1 MYPPP
6 PSLTRVSSPQNDN
19 QLVERLCFPAMRH
32 QEGDEI
38 RLKDCVLLASGS
50 KDEPPF
56 VGKVAAIF
64 QNPEDS
70 EWMAGGWRCVCGG
83 GDWSLVSSPS

>member
-1 MYPPP
+1 M
-6 PSLTRVSSPQNDN
+6 LLQNDN
-19 QLVERLCFPAMRH
+19 QLVERLCFPSMRH

-38 RLKDCVLLASGS
+38 HLKDCVLLASGS

-70 EWMAGGWRCVCGG
+70 KWTTPMCGS
-83 GDWSLVSSPS
+83 DRFRSARE

>member
-1 MYPPP
+1 MV
-6 PSLTRVSSPQNDN
+6 RVSQNDN
-19 QLVERLCFPAMRH
+19 QLVERMCYPSMRH

-38 RLKDCVLLASGS
+38 HLKDCVLLASGS

-70 EWMAGGWRCVCGG
+70 E
-83 GDWSLVSSPS
+83 